1 MCCRPGSAR
10 IFGASAYLWIVAVL
24 CILPIFAY
32 FYIRIRKVGLLR
44 GGLTPAQDVELAQYN
59 KLYEADQF
67 VNDVM
72 PKESDSSSTKSFT
85 RWVAPVAI
93 LEGWNAFSCW
103 GIMSSLLP
111 YAAYHTVPTDQ
122 REAENGGAILQ
133 YIITLSY
140 MAQVIGDLGTLFVP
154 SYKLR

>member
-1 MCCRPGSAR
+1 MMCIS
-10 IFGASAYLWIVAVL
+10 
-24 CILPIFAY
+24 PIFAY
-32 FYIRIRKVGLLR
+32 FYIRLRKVGLLR

-67 VNDVM
+67 VNDVIQ
-72 PKESDSSSTKSFT
+72 KSSQNSNASNKSFT
-85 RWVAPVAI
+85 RWVAPLAV
-93 LEGWNAFSCW
+93 LEAWNAFSCW

-111 YAAYHTVPTDQ
+111 YAAYHTVPVDHRDT
-122 REAENGGAILQ
+122 ENGGAILQ

-154 SYKLR
+154 SYKLRYIPLKAV